1 MARKKRDG
9 MINLVN
15 KDDPNYRPN
24 YGSTYTKRQ
33 MDVLAGI
40 IPLEFVPINTKANR
54 ITKKTIGESAPVSAV
69 LYSAWTFLSSYAL
82 IVKLRVLIKTRP
94 LTSAQGRPYCEA
106 TSKNRK
112 PCAADTARGFRH
124 DTPAE
129 SETLISLCR
138 SVRWY
143 IRSRILLPPG
153 NTPHITNKRPHTHKN
168 MISGNPPVRS
178 SI

>member
-1 MARKKRDG
+1 MIRIIVPIRVIHKTTDG
-9 MINLVN
+9 RLGW
-15 KDDPNYRPN
+15 Y
-24 YGSTYTKRQ
+24 YS
-33 MDVLAGI
+33 AGI
-40 IPLEFVPINTKANR
+40 CADKYQGEPDH
-54 ITKKTIGESAPVSAV
+54 KKTTGESAPVSAV

-112 PCAADTARGFRH
+112 PCAADTAHGFRH

>member
-54 ITKKTIGESAPVSAV
+54 ITKNNRRISPSVSSSLFRMDFFIFIRPHSQTPCSHQDASAYLCARQAV
-69 LYSAWTFLSSYAL
+69 L
-82 IVKLRVLIKTRP
+82 
-94 LTSAQGRPYCEA
+94 
-106 TSKNRK
+106 
-112 PCAADTARGFRH
+112 
-124 DTPAE
+124 
-129 SETLISLCR
+129 
-138 SVRWY
+138 
-143 IRSRILLPPG
+143 
-153 NTPHITNKRPHTHKN
+153 
-168 MISGNPPVRS
+168 
-178 SI
+178 

>member
-1 MARKKRDG
+1 M
-9 MINLVN
+9 
-15 KDDPNYRPN
+15 
-24 YGSTYTKRQ
+24 
-33 MDVLAGI
+33 
-40 IPLEFVPINTKANR
+40 
-54 ITKKTIGESAPVSAV
+54 SAV

-106 TSKNRK
+106 TLKNRK

-124 DTPAE
+124 DTSAE

-168 MISGNPPVRS
+168 MISGNPPVPLQSEICSFKNTRLSDARQCVSVVPPAGASTKTVS
-178 SI
+178 SSLKACLLISQFFGRRIR